1 MNQQE
6 SDQIWQHLQAHF
18 KNFFSQIP
26 TDDAQKIEYKPL
38 SMALQ
43 EMPSEH
49 YQNDHGKQ
57 AGEGIQ
63 AK

>member
-6 SDQIWQHLQAHF
+6 SDQIWQHLQANI
-18 KNFFSQIP
+18 KGFFCQIS

-38 SMALQ
+38 SMALL

-49 YQNDHGKQ
+49 YQNDQQETSG
-57 AGEGIQ
+57 
-63 AK
+63 